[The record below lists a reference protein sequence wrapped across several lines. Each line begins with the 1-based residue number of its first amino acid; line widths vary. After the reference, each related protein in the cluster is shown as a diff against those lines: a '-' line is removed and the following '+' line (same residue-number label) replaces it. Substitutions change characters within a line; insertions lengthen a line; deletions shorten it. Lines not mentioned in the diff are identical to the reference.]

1 MTAAAPW
8 GRVPPVAWWQ
18 LWPGNGGT
26 KKSPATGYPKDGRQF
41 LALPVCTGLVLA
53 AGAFTAQTVTVPE
66 FGWTFR
72 MGVLAV
78 TPSPDLFLSVVEVAS
93 GRKLVT
99 DASAFAFVGGE
110 GGKSFVSYPYQFGE
124 RASIEVTI
132 RNRGAA
138 PLTVNAAIFGQFLR
152 GVIS

>member
-41 LALPVCTGLVLA
+41 LALPVCNGLTLA
-53 AGAFTAQTVTVPE
+53 AGEVSERTVTLPE

-72 MGVLAV
+72 LGVVAV
-78 TPSPDLFLSVVEVAS
+78 TPSPDLFLSIVDVGS
-93 GRKLVT
+93 GRKIVS
-99 DASAFAFVGGE
+99 DASAFAFVGGD
-110 GGKSFVSYPYQFGE
+110 GGKSFISYPYQFTQ
-124 RASIEVTI
+124 RSSIGVI
-132 RNRGAA
+132 LRNRGAA
-138 PLTVNAAIFGQFLR
+138 PLTVNCALIGQFFR
-152 GVIS
+152 GVVS